1 LLSDPKTKGADI
13 QVDDTISLL
22 AGMEYLYSQDLSFV
36 MQVNYFSSPFQDVEF
51 SQFEEGGIE
60 LDMGFVYQLSPCTD
74 FEFAFGEDLAA
85 SGVPDFNL
93 HFRVS
98 YAFGGRP

>member
-1 LLSDPKTKGADI
+1 
-13 QVDDTISLL
+13 L
-22 AGMEYLYSQDLSFV
+22 AGLEYLVRQDLSFLV
-36 MQVNYFSSPFQDVEF
+36 QINYFSSPFRDAEF

-60 LDMGFVYQLSPCTD
+60 LDLGLVYQLSPHAD

-93 HFRVS
+93 HFRAS
-98 YAFGGRP
+98 YSFP